1 LLTDIM
7 MPEMSGFELAK
18 KMKLLYP
25 EVKVQLIS
33 GFAEESM
40 LTEAEFVKWYERRLA
55 KPVSM
60 TLLLQRVAEL
70 VASQ

>member
-1 LLTDIM
+1 MALNWR
-7 MPEMSGFELAK
+7 K
-18 KMKLLYP
+18 KIKLIYP
-25 EVKVQLIS
+25 EVAVQLIS

-40 LTEAEFVKWYERRLA
+40 LTEPEFVKWYEQRLA

-60 TLLLQRVAEL
+60 TLLLQRVGEL